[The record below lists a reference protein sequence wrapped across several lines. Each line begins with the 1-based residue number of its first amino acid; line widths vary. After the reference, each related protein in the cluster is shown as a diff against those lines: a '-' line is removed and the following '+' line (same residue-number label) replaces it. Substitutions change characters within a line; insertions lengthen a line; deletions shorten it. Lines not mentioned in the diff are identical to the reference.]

1 MRMKKNKCR
10 ILLFNLLSLLS
21 ETLFKLFFMAI
32 GFLFV
37 ICLFNLLTSCKTQS
51 QITQNDTVKERIIE
65 KHDTTVVIE
74 KDTAMAG
81 LLLKC
86 DSMGNVNLLNLTME
100 HGLRIKTEIKLN
112 RQIDSLSN
120 LKNKVSYQP
129 MYIQINCKEDSFEK
143 VIHGY
148 REQIKEIQSHTTTT
162 IVEKKHVPKFY
173 KACTWGFWIIIVILV
188 CILGFKVYK
197 NWGSIYSWII
207 KMFFKIF
214 K

>member
-1 MRMKKNKCR
+1 MASNNFDVAFRLFFVALGMV
-10 ILLFNLLSLLS
+10 IAVVLFN
-21 ETLFKLFFMAI
+21 F
-32 GFLFV
+32 
-37 ICLFNLLTSCKTQS
+37 LTSCKTQS

-120 LKNKVSYQP
+120 LKNKVSYHP

-148 REQIKEIQSHTTTT
+148 REQIKEIQSHSTTT